1 MTEEEFSPPRMKSM
15 LERPKD
21 VVCIHD
27 EYFGVG
33 VCADGPSFDQLE
45 KTQGSKWRKKKGEK
59 ASYKPREDKQL
70 SRLKMLAYAVK
81 KVREERDE
89 DEVATTI
96 NEWQTML
103 EKKGLAPLITYLQNE
118 GMVKRGK
125 SRKKK
130 GEEELEEEG

>member
-1 MTEEEFSPPRMKSM
+1 M

-21 VVCIHD
+21 VAYIHD

-33 VCADGPSFDQLE
+33 VCDQGPSFDELE

-59 ASYKPREDKQL
+59 LAYEPREDKQL

-89 DEVATTI
+89 DEAAETI
-96 NEWQTML
+96 DVWQTML
-103 EKKGLAPLITYLQNE
+103 EKKGLAPLVTYLQNE
-118 GMVKRGK
+118 GMVRRGK
-125 SRKKK
+125 ARKKK
-130 GEEELEEEG
+130 GEDEEEGVGG